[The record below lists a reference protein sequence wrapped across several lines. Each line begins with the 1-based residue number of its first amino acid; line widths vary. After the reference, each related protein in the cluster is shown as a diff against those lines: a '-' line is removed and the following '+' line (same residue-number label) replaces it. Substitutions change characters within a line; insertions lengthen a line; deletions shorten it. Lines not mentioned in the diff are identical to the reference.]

1 MEKKYKN
8 VKSLVNKALTETLEE
23 RTNHI
28 LNKLIQNP
36 GDFIEVDDDG
46 DDYGDDEIE
55 EINEYGEECNECGD
69 KMMYEF
75 EEEDLNPENEFDYT
89 MEEVSDSGTNVE
101 GCKNVEAVIKSKGGD
116 ADELDLELLD
126 RYNCKSL
133 NESLK
138 GGQKKLDK
146 NKDGK
151 ISGKDFE
158 IMRKEKNV
166 CPECGMKNCECDHKK
181 SETKES
187 DEKFIQKASK
197 SMEKKGTKGKFGK
210 WCESQGLDKDGEVTK
225 KCIDKG
231 LKSKDTSV
239 VKMANFAKNIKGYK
253 GAEHKE
259 SVKLTESE
267 LIDLIESIVK
277 EEKLQNIGGKPKGL
291 AAYEKAHKGSGE
303 ENEKNIKSV
312 TKKMSDYLKDGSKGD
327 YSMNPKMFPK
337 GNGELE
343 KMSTKAYRMSENG
356 KEFIDDFMRPGMEN
370 LDYDEIHPNEEWVSD
385 NIEGSSKT
393 GNNPKWANAEE
404 TGLGEKINK
413 KRKENKLAKAK
424 RMAYNKSAQP
434 VVTDKVGD
442 EDGKGVDI
450 KLESVKKEEKVLN
463 EEFNKIQR
471 LMNYNRKTQ

>member
-187 DEKFIQKASK
+187 DEKFIQRASK
-197 SMEKKGTKGKFGK
+197 SMEKKGTKGKFG
-210 WCESQGLDKDGEVTK
+210 
-225 KCIDKG
+225 
-231 LKSKDTSV
+231 
-239 VKMANFAKNIKGYK
+239 KNIKGYK

-291 AAYEKAHKGSGE
+291 AAYEKAHKGSGD

-343 KMSTKAYRMSENG
+343 KMSTKAYRMSEKG

-404 TGLGEKINK
+404 TELGEKINK